1 MADLSSGVAV
11 GAEMS
16 EKVKRNRWKAH
27 EYEFFYEPKPSMM
40 ESMRHDLRD
49 YGLLR
54 SYDVFLSFRGQDT
67 RVSFTS
73 HLICLSSK

>member
-11 GAEMS
+11 GAEMI

-40 ESMRHDLRD
+40 ESMRRKIYIFIYCFPDFWRKEKKNIL
-49 YGLLR
+49 
-54 SYDVFLSFRGQDT
+54 
-67 RVSFTS
+67 
-73 HLICLSSK
+73 